1 MPLDID
7 KEQTLDLID
16 HGISIYHDHGC
27 DGKARDFLLEGFI
40 NEELE
45 KGRCAIRHQKP
56 EVVEDLKSWVRKFLE
71 DPKFEE
77 PIYISGTEFCICSG
91 RERFIVAGRNKEY
104 TISKLTERGGEMAN
118 FNQVYI
124 EEDNCLEGENT
135 LSHFSYSRNSY
146 SVLAT
151 YHALETIM
159 CVMGL
164 YFSSQW
170 RRDL

>member
-7 KEQTLDLID
+7 NEQTLDLID
-16 HGISIYHDHGC
+16 HGISIYHNHGC

-45 KGRCAIRHQKP
+45 KGRSAIRHQKQ
-56 EVVEDLKSWVRKFLE
+56 EEIEALKSWVSKYLKDHNF
-71 DPKFEE
+71 DE
-77 PIYISGTEFCICSG
+77 PINIGGTEFCICSG
-91 RERFIVAGRNKEY
+91 RERFIVSGRNKEY
-104 TISKLTERGGEMAN
+104 TIAKLTERGGEMPS

-151 YHALETIM
+151 YRALETIM